1 MGRTLDEDGTRMDNR
16 EAPHAAG
23 TEPALARLAAEARR
37 DLARLNHPPANWVIP
52 RLAPDGRPALD
63 VLVIGAGMCGQTAA
77 FALQREGV
85 TNLRVVDRAASGAE
99 GPWGTFARMETLR
112 SPKHLTGPDLG
123 VPSLTFRAWYE
134 ARAGEGAWAALHKVA
149 RLDWLAYLHFVR
161 ETAAIPV
168 ENGTEVTALAPA
180 GDLVR
185 AEIAGP
191 RGRETA
197 YARKVVLACG
207 REGSGGRRLPDFAPR
222 GPSDRVFHT
231 SDPIDFAR
239 FRGGHVAVLGASA
252 SAVDNAATA
261 LEAGAARATLFVRRP
276 HFPQVNK
283 SKGVSFPGF
292 LRGYAAL
299 DDARRWA
306 FTTTIMAE
314 GTPPPHESVLR
325 CARHPGFAV
334 RFGEGWT
341 GLREDAEGVVV
352 ETPRGSYRADAAII
366 ATGFDIDLVQRPE
379 LAAFRADI
387 LTWGERIGSE
397 AAAQHPEAARFPY
410 LGDGF
415 QMIGRHADATP
426 RLADLHVFNWG
437 VTLSHGALAGDIPGL
452 GVGVTRLAQAIV
464 RDLFVADADA
474 HYARM
479 LAQED
484 DELAPTAYFVPRAA
498 RDRR

>member
-1 MGRTLDEDGTRMDNR
+1 MDSG
-16 EAPHAAG
+16 EGLHGAG
-23 TEPALARLAAEARR
+23 GDVGLSRLAAEARR

-52 RLAPDGRPALD
+52 REGPDGRPALD
-63 VLVIGAGMCGQTAA
+63 ALVIGAGMCGQTAA

-85 TNLRVVDRAASGAE
+85 THIRVLDRAPRGAE
-99 GPWGTFARMETLR
+99 GPWNTFARMETLR

-134 ARAGEGAWAALHKVA
+134 AQHGTAGWAALHKVP

-161 ETAAIPV
+161 DTADIPV
-168 ENGTEVTALAPA
+168 ENDTEVLELAPA
-180 GDLVR
+180 GDLIR
-185 AEIAGP
+185 AEVTGP
-191 RGRETA
+191 AGRERI

-222 GPSDRVFHT
+222 APSPRIFHAA
-231 SDPIDFAR
+231 DPIDFALL
-239 FRGGHVAVLGASA
+239 RGGHVAILGASA

-261 LEAGAARATLFVRRP
+261 LEAGAVRATLFVRRP

-299 DDARRWA
+299 DDAQRWA
-306 FTTTIMAE
+306 FTTYITGE
-314 GTPPPHESVLR
+314 GTPPPHESLLR
-325 CARHPGFAV
+325 CMRHSGFAV

-341 GLREDAEGVVV
+341 GVREEADGVVI
-352 ETPRGSYRADAAII
+352 ETPRGLHRVDAAII
-366 ATGFDIDLVQRPE
+366 ATGFDIDLVQRHE
-379 LAAFRADI
+379 LAAFREDI
-387 LTWGERIGSE
+387 LTWAERVDSAT
-397 AAAQHPEAARFPY
+397 AAANPEAARFPY

-415 QMIGRHADATP
+415 QMVERVRGAQP
-426 RLADLHVFNWG
+426 LLAQLHVFNWG
-437 VTLSHGALAGDIPGL
+437 VTMSHGALAGDIPGL
-452 GVGVTRLAQAIV
+452 GIGATRLAQGIV
-464 RDLFVADADA
+464 RDLFVADADE

-484 DELAPTAYFVPRAA
+484 DELAPTDFFVPR
-498 RDRR
+498 DRRQER